1 MGLILWILI
10 TALVIIAF
18 TLFLCIV
25 SLFSPFLF
33 VYFEDELNPVISKY
47 NIKRVD

>member
-10 TALVIIAF
+10 VTVVIIAL
-18 TLFLCIV
+18 TSFLCII